1 MSDSRV
7 QAIID
12 FWFGPSLV
20 DGFPEQAWTDLWFRA
35 SLEHDWQIYR
45 RFQAT
50 FQQALQ
56 GQLEDWAETAQGR
69 LALILLL
76 DQFPRHLFR
85 HTTHAYG
92 SDAEALRHCREA
104 MAMGQ
109 DLALEPCHR
118 LFLYAPL
125 EHCEDLGVQQEAV
138 ANIEAFQA
146 SQSEAVA
153 KRLESF
159 VHWIR
164 VHRDVIE
171 TYGRFPWRNRALG
184 RLNSPEEQR
193 YLSNNPPYLGQW

>member
-1 MSDSRV
+1 MSDSRI
-7 QAIID
+7 QAIFE
-12 FWFGPSLV
+12 FWFGPGLV
-20 DGFPEQAWTDLWFRA
+20 DGFPEAAWIDLWFRA
-35 SLEHDWQIYR
+35 SVEHDWQIYR

-56 GQLEDWAETAQGR
+56 GQLEDWAQTPRGR

-85 HTTHAYG
+85 HTAYAYIG
-92 SDAEALRHCREA
+92 DARALGHCRQA
-104 MAMGQ
+104 MAAGQ
-109 DLALEPCHR
+109 DLELEPCHR
-118 LFLYAPL
+118 LFLYGPL
-125 EHCEDLGVQQEAV
+125 EHCEELAVQQEAV

-153 KRLESF
+153 RRLEYF

-164 VHRDVIE
+164 VHRDVVA

-184 RLNSPEEQR
+184 RASSPEEQR
-193 YLSNNPPYLGQW
+193 YLSSNPPYLGQW